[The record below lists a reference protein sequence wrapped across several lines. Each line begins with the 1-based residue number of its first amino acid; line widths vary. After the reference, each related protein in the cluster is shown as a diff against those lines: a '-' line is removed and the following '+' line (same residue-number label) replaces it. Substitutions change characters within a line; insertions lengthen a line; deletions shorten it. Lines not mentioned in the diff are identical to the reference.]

1 MITFNDMLDKQMQD
15 NEFRKEYEAIQ
26 FEMVDIRE
34 EIDFRNTLNIVQ
46 KKLD

>member
-26 FEMVDIRE
+26 FEMDDIRE